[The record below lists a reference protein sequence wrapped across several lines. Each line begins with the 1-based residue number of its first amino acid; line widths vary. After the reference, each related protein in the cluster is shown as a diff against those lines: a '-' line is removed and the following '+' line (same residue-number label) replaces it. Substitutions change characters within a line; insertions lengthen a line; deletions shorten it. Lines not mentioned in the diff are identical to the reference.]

1 MPARSRRGGFLVAV
15 VLLALSRPD
24 VAQSKP
30 VERETGP
37 LDASGVANLAAK
49 IQASENALRGEI
61 QAVRKDFRAEIGKVR
76 ADFRAELG
84 KAREDFRAEIG
95 KARED
100 LGADLGAMQE
110 SLRGEIRQESRQVRD
125 DLRHE
130 IKLLREDMIVQF
142 DRQSNLI
149 LGILASFSAM
159 FIGTLG
165 FAFWDR
171 RSMTR
176 PFEMRVAAIDVT
188 LDEGRASHRAVVE
201 VLRTIAEGDHRI
213 ASVLKKLRLL

>member
-1 MPARSRRGGFLVAV
+1 
-15 VLLALSRPD
+15 
-24 VAQSKP
+24 
-30 VERETGP
+30 
-37 LDASGVANLAAK
+37 
-49 IQASENALRGEI
+49 
-61 QAVRKDFRAEIGKVR
+61 
-76 ADFRAELG
+76 
-84 KAREDFRAEIG
+84 
-95 KARED
+95 
-100 LGADLGAMQE
+100 
-110 SLRGEIRQESRQVRD
+110 
-125 DLRHE
+125 
-130 IKLLREDMIVQF
+130 MIVHF